1 MIDVVFVIML
11 FFMVMA
17 GAIKV
22 ERSIDTRLPRGGAV
36 EGESGDELVFRI
48 DEEGAVFM
56 NDEEMADGSGKDLG
70 NVTRIVTRLGRDAM
84 ERRASVLVTLDA
96 EPGAQ
101 YQRIVDVLNCLS
113 KAGIKDVVFT
123 VGSDA

>member
-22 ERSIDTRLPRGGAV
+22 ERSIDTRLPRGGGG
-36 EGESGDELVFRI
+36 GESGDELVFRI
-48 DEEGAVFM
+48 DEEGAIFM